1 MRRYLH
7 FTLLTLTVL
16 LLAGCQDAG
25 APQIGLPS
33 VAPEKVGL
41 SSERLE
47 RIDRVM
53 QQYVDEKRIAGV
65 VTLVARRGKVAHLGT
80 YGMADIE
87 AGKPMQANTIFRI
100 ASMTKPIVSVAA
112 MTLYEEGRF
121 QLDDPVSKFIPEFK
135 GLKVFGEKA
144 GNDEKGG
151 KTAIE
156 MTIQDLLRHT
166 AGLTYGEGDTHV
178 DSIYR
183 EVKVLDDRG
192 TLQEMV
198 QKLGQIP
205 LLYQPGERWHYSV
218 ATDVLGYLIQVISA
232 KPLDEFLK
240 ERIFEPLG
248 MEDTD
253 FYVPEEKLE
262 RFATLYGF
270 SEQGVLQI
278 IENTDTSA
286 FSKRPSFLS
295 GGAGL
300 VSTVPDYMR
309 FAQMLL
315 NKGELEGRRI
325 LSPKT
330 VDLMTMNHIQIQALP
345 LRIGFPE
352 IEFLVQGCGF
362 GLGFRVLLDVAGS
375 SRPGSK
381 GTYGWAGGYDT
392 YFRIDPKEELIGIIM
407 SQFRWPHPY
416 PSIKEFQVLMYQSIV
431 E

>member
-1 MRRYLH
+1 MKRYLH

-16 LLAGCQDAG
+16 LLAACQDAN
-25 APQIGLPS
+25 APQVGLPAT
-33 VAPEKVGL
+33 VPEKVGL

-47 RIDRVM
+47 RIDKVM
-53 QQYVDEKRIAGV
+53 QQYVDEGRIAGA

-100 ASMTKPIVSVAA
+100 ASMSKPIVSVAA

-135 GLKVFGEKA
+135 GLKVFG
-144 GNDEKGG
+144 GNAVHDENGG
-151 KTAIE
+151 ETAIE

-166 AGLTYGEGDTHV
+166 AGLTYGSGDTRV
-178 DSIYR
+178 DSIYL

-240 ERIFEPLG
+240 ERIFKPLE
-248 MEDTD
+248 MEDTG
-253 FYVPEEKLE
+253 FYVPEEKLG

-270 SEQGVLQI
+270 SEQGVLRI
-278 IENTDTSA
+278 IETPDTSA
-286 FSKRPSFLS
+286 FSRRPSFLS
-295 GGAGL
+295 GGGGL

-315 NKGELEGRRI
+315 NGGELDDTRL
-325 LSPKT
+325 LSRKT
-330 VDLMTMNHIQIQALP
+330 VEMMTMNQLGNELIP
-345 LRIGFPE
+345 IGRGS
-352 IEFLVQGCGF
+352 LGQSLKGYGF
-362 GLGFRVLLDVAGS
+362 GLGFRVRTDIPQSELLGS
-375 SRPGSK
+375 VGEF
-381 GTYGWAGGYDT
+381 GWGGAAET
-392 YFRIDPKEELIGIIM
+392 FFLVDPEEDLIGLVM
-407 SQFRWPHPY
+407 AQFKPPRYY
-416 PSIKEFQVLMYQSIV
+416 PIRRQFATLIYQAIV
-431 E
+431 D

>member
-1 MRRYLH
+1 MRRYLR
-7 FTLLTLTVL
+7 FTLFTFAIL
-16 LLAGCQDAG
+16 LLAACQDAN
-25 APQIGLPS
+25 APQVGLPAT
-33 VAPEKVGL
+33 VPEKVGL

-47 RIDRVM
+47 RIDKVM
-53 QQYVDEKRIAGV
+53 QQYVDEGRIAGA

-87 AGKPMQANTIFRI
+87 AGNPMQANTIFRI

-112 MTLYEEGRF
+112 MALYEEGRF

-135 GLKVFGEKA
+135 DLKVLGGNA
-144 GNDEKGG
+144 GHDEKVVE
-151 KTAIE
+151 TAIE

-166 AGLTYGEGDTHV
+166 AGLTYGAGDTHV
-178 DSIYR
+178 DSIYQ

-240 ERIFEPLG
+240 ERIFKPLG
-248 MEDTD
+248 MEDTG

-262 RFATLYGF
+262 RFAALYSF

-278 IENTDTSA
+278 IETPDTSA

-295 GGAGL
+295 GGGGL

-309 FAQMLL
+309 FAQLLL
-315 NKGELEGRRI
+315 NGGELDDTRL
-325 LSPKT
+325 LSRTT
-330 VDLMTMNHIQIQALP
+330 V
-345 LRIGFPE
+345 
-352 IEFLVQGCGF
+352 
-362 GLGFRVLLDVAGS
+362 
-375 SRPGSK
+375 
-381 GTYGWAGGYDT
+381 
-392 YFRIDPKEELIGIIM
+392 
-407 SQFRWPHPY
+407 
-416 PSIKEFQVLMYQSIV
+416 
-431 E
+431 